1 MPLNTKTIS
10 SFIILAL
17 LLLTMDNNYAQN
29 FETPRPSPNTTV
41 SQTVGV
47 THITIDYS
55 SPGVKNRTI
64 WGGLVP
70 FGEVWRTG
78 ANEVTSITFD
88 DPVKINGNELPTGTY
103 GIHTIPGETEW
114 EIIFSEDTEVDAG
127 SNYDPEKDALRIKV
141 KPEESPFIERMIF
154 IFTNTTDDKT
164 TANLWWEKLRVSFDI
179 EVNTRELVLAK
190 ANEELT
196 WVPSFQAAN
205 YCLTND
211 VNIEDG
217 LRWIEAS
224 VLLDEVYWNTRV
236 KAQLLNKL
244 GIKTEAIANMEKAIE
259 LGAKMDNAPFDY
271 DTMKELL
278 AEWKS
283 Q

>member
-1 MPLNTKTIS
+1 MPLNTKAIS

-17 LLLTMDNNYAQN
+17 FILTMENNLAQN
-29 FETPRPSPNTTV
+29 FETPRPSQNATV

-55 SPGVKNRTI
+55 SPGVKDRTI
-64 WGGLVP
+64 WGELVP

-88 DPVKINGNELPTGTY
+88 DPVKINGNELPAGTY

-114 EIIFSEDTEVDAG
+114 EIIFSKDTDVDAG

-141 KPEESPFIERMIF
+141 KPEEAQFIERMLF
-154 IFTNTTDDKT
+154 IFTNTTNSKT
-164 TANLWWEKLRVSFDI
+164 TANLWWEKLRVPFDI
-179 EVNTRELVLAK
+179 EVSTEEIVLAN
-190 ANEELT
+190 AREELY
-196 WVPSFQAAN
+196 WAPPHQAAN

-211 VNIEDG
+211 VNLEQG
-217 LRWIEAS
+217 MKWIEAS

-236 KAQLLNKL
+236 KAQLQNKL
-244 GIKTEAIANMEKAIE
+244 GMKNEAIANMEKAIE
-259 LGAKMDNAPFDY
+259 LGAKMENAPFDY
-271 DTMKELL
+271 DRMKELL
-278 AEWKS
+278 VEWNA

>member
-1 MPLNTKTIS
+1 MLLNTKTLS

-17 LLLTMDNNYAQN
+17 LFLTMENNQAQN
-29 FETPRPSPNTTV
+29 FETPRPSPNATV

-55 SPGVKNRTI
+55 SPGVKDRTI
-64 WGGLVP
+64 WGELVP

-88 DPVKINGNELPTGTY
+88 DQVKINGNELSAGTY

-114 EIIFSEDTEVDAG
+114 EIIFSKDTEVDAG

-141 KPEESPFIERMIF
+141 KPEEAPFIERMIF

-164 TANLWWEKLRVSFDI
+164 TANLLWEKLRVTFDI
-179 EVNTRELVLAK
+179 EINTRELVLTK
-190 ANEELT
+190 ANEELS

-211 VNIEDG
+211 VNLEDG
-217 LRWIEAS
+217 MRWIEAS
-224 VLLDEVYWNTRV
+224 VLLDEVYWNTRI

-244 GIKTEAIANMEKAIE
+244 GMKNEGIANMEKAIE
-259 LGAKMDNAPFDY
+259 LGAKMETEPFDFGR
-271 DTMKELL
+271 MKKLL
-278 AEWKS
+278 ADWKNE
-283 Q
+283 

>member
-1 MPLNTKTIS
+1 ME
-10 SFIILAL
+10 
-17 LLLTMDNNYAQN
+17 NNHAQN
-29 FETPRPSPNTTV
+29 LETPRPSPNATV

-55 SPGVKNRTI
+55 SPGVKDRTI
-64 WGGLVP
+64 WGELVP

-88 DPVKINGNELPTGTY
+88 DPVKIIGNELPAGTY

-114 EIIFSEDTEVDAG
+114 EIIFSKDTEVDAG
-127 SNYDPEKDALRIKV
+127 SDYDPEKEALRIKV
-141 KPEESPFIERMIF
+141 KPEETPFIERMIF

-164 TANLWWEKLRVSFDI
+164 TANLWWEKLHISFDI
-179 EVNTRELVLAK
+179 EVNTQELVFAK

-211 VNIEDG
+211 VNLEQG
-217 LRWIEAS
+217 MKWIEVS

-244 GIKTEAIANMEKAIE
+244 GMKNEAIVNMEKAIA
-259 LGAKMDNAPFDY
+259 LGAKMDSAPFDY
-271 DTMKELL
+271 NRMKELL
-278 AEWKS
+278 AEWKKE
-283 Q
+283 

>member
-1 MPLNTKTIS
+1 MSLITKPVS
-10 SFIILAL
+10 SFIIFAL
-17 LLLTMDNNYAQN
+17 LILTMENNHAQN
-29 FETPRPSPNTTV
+29 LETPRPSPNATV

-55 SPGVKNRTI
+55 SPGVKDRTI
-64 WGGLVP
+64 WGELVP

-88 DPVKINGNELPTGTY
+88 DPVKINGNELPAGTY

-114 EIIFSEDTEVDAG
+114 EIIFSKDTEVDAG
-127 SNYDPEKDALRIKV
+127 SGYDPEKEALRIKV
-141 KPEESPFIERMIF
+141 KPEETPFIERMIF

-164 TANLWWEKLRVSFDI
+164 TANLWWEKLHISFNI
-179 EVNTRELVLAK
+179 EVNTQELVFAK

-196 WVPSFQAAN
+196 WGPSFQAAN
-205 YCLTND
+205 YCLTNN
-211 VNIEDG
+211 VNLEQG
-217 LRWIEAS
+217 MKWIEVS

-244 GIKTEAIANMEKAIE
+244 GMKNEAIVNMEKAIE
-259 LGAKMDNAPFDY
+259 LGAKMESAPFDY
-271 DTMKELL
+271 NRMKELL
-278 AEWKS
+278 TEWKNM
-283 Q
+283 